1 MHSSGAGRGVQSPGL
16 QGQPPPLQ
24 RAGWGLSL
32 PAKGC
37 RGGGWFL
44 LEAPLLSYS
53 SLQSPFLDELASSK
67 ALGVGDCLQI
77 TQSISSFRHAYELD
91 FLSVEAR

>member
-32 PAKGC
+32 PARGF
-37 RGGGWFL
+37 GGGLL

-67 ALGVGDCLQI
+67 ALGVGHCLQI
-77 TQSISSFRHAYELD
+77 TQSISSFRHAYELE